1 MMEMFIFETEE
12 TDAGLRLDKYLSE
25 KMEGFT
31 RSFLQ
36 KLMKDGQITVDGQA
50 AKAGYRIK
58 PAQTV
63 KITLPPAIDTE
74 IVPENIPL
82 DILYEDEDLL
92 IVNKPKHMVVHPS
105 AGHTSGT
112 LVNAVMYHCKE
123 SLSGINGEIR
133 PGIVHRIDKDTTGS
147 LIVCKNDHA
156 HKLIAAQLK
165 EHTITRRYRAIV
177 HGVLLQDSG
186 VIDAP
191 IGRDPKDRKRMAVNE
206 QNGKPAVTHYTV
218 LQRFREYTYIECRL
232 ETGRTHQIRVHLAS
246 TGHPL
251 LGDTVYCSRKEPY
264 RLEGQTLHAMVIGF
278 THPTDGRYVEVTAPL
293 PAYFEHLLH
302 IL

>member
-1 MMEMFIFETEE
+1 MVETFIFETEE

-36 KLMKDGQITVDGQA
+36 KLMKDGQITVDEQA

-63 KITLPPAIDTE
+63 KITLPPAIDAE

-147 LIVCKNDHA
+147 LIVCKNDESHVC
-156 HKLIAAQLK
+156 IAEQIKEHSIRRIYRGIVSGNLK
-165 EHTITRRYRAIV
+165 EQEGRIE
-177 HGVLLQDSG
+177 GN
-186 VIDAP
+186 
-191 IGRDPKDRKRMAVNE
+191 IGRHPTDRKKMAVLS
-206 QNGKPAVTHYTV
+206 QGGKPAITHYKV
-218 LQRFREYTYIECRL
+218 LQQWNHAAYMEFRL
-232 ETGRTHQIRVHLAS
+232 ETGRTHQIRVHMAS
-246 TGHPL
+246 IGHPL
-251 LGDTVYCSRKEPY
+251 LGDTVYI
-264 RLEGQTLHAMVIGF
+264 A
-278 THPTDGRYVEVTAPL
+278 
-293 PAYFEHLLH
+293 
-302 IL
+302 

>member
-1 MMEMFIFETEE
+1 METFIFETEE

-36 KLMKDGQITVDGQA
+36 KLMKDGQITVDEQA

-105 AGHTSGT
+105 AGHTSG
-112 LVNAVMYHCKE
+112 
-123 SLSGINGEIR
+123 
-133 PGIVHRIDKDTTGS
+133 
-147 LIVCKNDHA
+147 
-156 HKLIAAQLK
+156 
-165 EHTITRRYRAIV
+165 
-177 HGVLLQDSG
+177 
-186 VIDAP
+186 
-191 IGRDPKDRKRMAVNE
+191 
-206 QNGKPAVTHYTV
+206 
-218 LQRFREYTYIECRL
+218 RL
-232 ETGRTHQIRVHLAS
+232 E
-246 TGHPL
+246 
-251 LGDTVYCSRKEPY
+251 
-264 RLEGQTLHAMVIGF
+264 
-278 THPTDGRYVEVTAPL
+278 
-293 PAYFEHLLH
+293 
-302 IL
+302 